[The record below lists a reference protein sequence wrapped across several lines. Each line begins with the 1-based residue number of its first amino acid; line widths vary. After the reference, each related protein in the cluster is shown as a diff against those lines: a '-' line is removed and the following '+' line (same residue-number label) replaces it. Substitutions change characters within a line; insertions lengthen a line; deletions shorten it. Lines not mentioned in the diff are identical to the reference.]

1 MSPVEVLASVLLTL
15 GGFFVLVGGIGVM
28 RMPDLY
34 TRIHAASVTETMG
47 TLLVMLGLMVLAG
60 WSLAAFKL
68 FAVLVFLLFTG
79 PVASYAMANTALIAG
94 VVPRLQD
101 DGPEPDARD
110 APVVP
115 DAPDAAR
122 EQQP

>member
-1 MSPVEVLASVLLTL
+1 MSPIELLASALLAL
-15 GGFFVLVGGIGVM
+15 GGFFVLVGGVGVL

-47 TLLVMLGLMVLAG
+47 TLLMMLGLMILAG

-79 PVASYAMANTALIAG
+79 PVAAYAMANAALIAG
-94 VVPRLQD
+94 VVPRLD
-101 DGPEPDARD
+101 DGS
-110 APVVP
+110 PVFAVP
-115 DAPDAAR
+115 QDRRP
-122 EQQP
+122 

>member
-101 DGPEPDARD
+101 DGPEPDAQD